1 MSNVNI
7 DYSNIRDITK
17 KLKSQLKD
25 KYKSL
30 EKITSEAAVN
40 SISDGGG
47 GAGGDPLGEMGDLLD
62 IFFNQGTYNG
72 TLKVNGGLVVDYV
85 ESAEGPASGQTDINT
100 VRSMINTAIT
110 ANNRRQAFGGGL
122 AGASSIGALNGTII
136 KGANISGSSIT
147 GGIMRGTRVEDLQG
161 LNELFRRD
169 YLDLYSINTARSD
182 FDFFV
187 RSGYNNIKF
196 SYDTKENDYLKL
208 SFGEQLD
215 VYGDV
220 WTQAFSNNYFHSQF
234 FNVLFRPK
242 NNYITDKS
250 VFKIQNMDFKVGDSL
265 QQVKTTFTGE
275 IDVNNLSNSTPFRV
289 NGKSVTSSEGFGF
302 VAGQIDINDGIQT
315 ITVKTPLTNA
325 EKIPLFANKGD
336 SLTIS
341 TALNNTM
348 ITEFYSNN
356 NNHIASAEVNEIETL
371 SDYEFTTTL
380 IVSNPNNITLN
391 DTVRFN
397 KLTLDN
403 DIFKSINNLSDIN
416 SITHSELGTF
426 TTDTSTNTITYSNT
440 SAIKFPI
447 TILSTIKIEQ
457 DINNS
462 GSFSP
467 IDGITFTG
475 TSQDFT
481 VITTINVTNA
491 GKGYRNPVTP
501 LEIKI
506 NNLDITSLLDI
517 TNEPG
522 SIESI
527 GVGQSGQ
534 NYDTQVNAVIS
545 GGDPTIATELVAD
558 VDLITRGIESVT
570 PVAPGGQGYDSN
582 NLPIIAVTD
591 ATVTSGLT
599 LTTLF
604 KENISLENTDNHYDS
619 QISSIITTIGNSF
632 RDQDSS
638 RYTKTNYD
646 SIGTNHIM
654 GFEGIVNLVLLSD
667 IECTIRRRSTGFLE
681 SITFGE
687 DLVTINSN
695 INLNIDTI
703 LNNRIITQE
712 NSSSEQQGK
721 GTIRFTVIDYGDSV
735 QENEIDIDITIKFF
749 INRTDA
755 QYKTFVESGQSTN
768 NLNFYSDGDNLIQ
781 SNNYPFSINVS
792 NISNKETITY
802 NSVNLSYKVH
812 NNSRSDG
819 IFSFDGVTQF
829 NSFQNVVLGGET
841 KLGIGYT
848 RDQSKQLGTE
858 SFHVAQN
865 GIKVHGD
872 STYTDDLNI
881 GGDTTISGNLTV
893 NGNTTTVDT
902 TNLTVKDNL
911 IVLSKDNTNNAA
923 STTSGLIIETIN
935 NDNNRAIVWD
945 KTKFKFVETSSTGDD
960 ATFTTGNG
968 SDIEIKDVYLNAINS
983 SSTNTNANITITPKG
998 TGSVVLSKVE
1008 INGGAIDGT
1017 AIGSTTTSSGAFTS
1031 VTTSGTLT
1039 TGGLITA
1046 DAGLTVTNGQ
1056 TLESNLVDIN
1066 GGAIDG
1072 TAIGSNVTSTGAFT
1086 SVTTSST
1093 LTASGLITANA
1104 GLTITNG
1111 QTLESNSVDI
1121 NGGAID
1127 GTAIGSNA
1135 TSTGAFTTLSTSGT
1149 LEVEGTI
1156 TARNGMTILN
1166 GDLDVRNRIIN
1177 DYLIS
1182 TDTNQV
1188 ISGIK
1193 TFNEEIVG
1201 DLLGDVTGDITG
1213 NLSGNVTGNLTG
1225 NVTGNLTG
1233 DVTGNLSGSSGS
1245 CTGNSATATKIDS
1258 IENNDIMLKDAN
1270 ETITGIKTFNE
1281 EIVGDLIGDVAGNV
1295 TGNITGDVT
1304 GNLTGDVTGD
1314 VTGNLTGN
1322 IDLNSGIIKHTDS
1335 TLIST
1340 APENVVYTSGTNQAN
1355 KHKLTFDNVA
1365 IPDTQKLTIT
1375 VTNIAGVTVDSVIYA
1390 SSEQAVIITPHS
1402 VVNEGFQLKIENISD
1417 NTLNALSINF
1427 VIF

>member
-30 EKITSEAAVN
+30 EKITSDAAVN

-47 GAGGDPLGEMGDLLD
+47 GGGGDPLGEMGDLLD

-122 AGASSIGALNGTII
+122 AGASSIGALSGTII

-242 NNYITDKS
+242 NNYVTDKS

-302 VAGQIDINDGIQT
+302 VAGLIDINDGIQT
-315 ITVKTPLTNA
+315 ITVKASLTTNA
-325 EKIPLFANKGD
+325 QKIPLFANTGD
-336 SLTIS
+336 LLNIS
-341 TALNNTM
+341 TALNNSM
-348 ITEFYSNN
+348 ITQFYSDN
-356 NNHIASAEVNEIETL
+356 NNHIASAVVASTETL
-371 SDYEFTTTL
+371 SGYEFTTTL
-380 IVSNPNNITLN
+380 TVSNPNNITLN

-397 KLTLDN
+397 KSTLDN
-403 DIFKSINNLSDIN
+403 ETFKGINNLADIN

-426 TTDTSTNTITYSNT
+426 TVNTSNNTITYNNT

-447 TILSTIKIEQ
+447 DLLNNLQLEQ
-457 DINNS
+457 DINND
-462 GSFSP
+462 GTFSN
-467 IDGITFTG
+467 IAALTFTG
-475 TSQDFT
+475 TSQDFK
-481 VITTINVTNA
+481 VIKTINVTNS
-491 GKGYRNPVTP
+491 GKGYTNPVTT

-506 NNLDITSLLDI
+506 NNLNITSLLDI
-517 TNEPG
+517 SNEPG

-527 GVGQSGQ
+527 GVEEAGQ

-545 GGDPTIATELVAD
+545 GGDPTIATEIVAE
-558 VDLITRGIESVT
+558 VDLITRGISSVT

-654 GFEGIVNLVLLSD
+654 GFEGIVNLILLSD
-667 IECTIRRRSTGFLE
+667 ITCTIRRRSTGFLDT
-681 SITFGE
+681 IKFG
-687 DLVTINSN
+687 DDAITINSD

-703 LNNRIITQE
+703 LNNRIITQND
-712 NSSSEQQGK
+712 NSSTQQGK

-735 QENEIDIDITIKFF
+735 QANEVDIDITIKFF

-755 QYKTFVESGQSTN
+755 QYKTFVESGQSSN
-768 NLNFYSDGDNLIQ
+768 NLNFYSDGDNLIT

-792 NISNKETITY
+792 NISDKNAITY
-802 NSVNLSYKVH
+802 NSIDLSYKVH

-848 RDQSKQLGTE
+848 KEGAKTLGSE

-865 GIKVHGD
+865 GIRVHGD
-872 STYTDDLNI
+872 STYKNDLTVE
-881 GGDTTISGNLTV
+881 GDTTISGNLTV

-911 IVLSKDNTNNAA
+911 IVLSRDNTNNAA

-935 NDNNRAIVWD
+935 TDNNRAIIWD
-945 KTKFKFVETSSTGDD
+945 KTKFKFVETNSTGDD
-960 ATFTTGNG
+960 ATFTAGNG
-968 SDIEIKDVYLNAINS
+968 SDIEVKDVYLNAINS
-983 SSTNTNANITITPKG
+983 SSNNTNADITITPNG
-998 TGSVVLSKVE
+998 TGSVIITSKLHVNDLIKVDATDGYNYLQSHIQIGDNKDDAHFRFGSPTTDTGTNSPVALLRHTPTSDKKNAQLI
-1008 INGGAIDGT
+1008 INYSSQFPLGTQIDSNLDVTGDT
-1017 AIGSTTTSSGAFTS
+1017 LVSTLNSSGATS
-1031 VTTSGTLT
+1031 LATGGGAVNISKSGVMTTVKGTLNV
-1039 TGGLITA
+1039 
-1046 DAGLTVTNGQ
+1046 DEKLT
-1056 TLESNLVDIN
+1056 SNLVDITGGTIN
-1066 GGAIDG
+1066 GTNITVGSSKTLDVSSG
-1072 TAIGSNVTSTGAFT
+1072 TLTLNTSQIALDKIAVGTFNTGTYSFNGSTISDLGT
-1086 SVTTSST
+1086 VTT
-1093 LTASGLITANA
+1093 A
-1104 GLTITNG
+1104 
-1111 QTLESNSVDI
+1111 DI
-1121 NGGAID
+1121 NGGTID
-1127 GTAIGSNA
+1127 GTDITVGNSK
-1135 TSTGAFTTLSTSGT
+1135 TLDVSSGT
-1149 LEVEGTI
+1149 LT
-1156 TARNGMTILN
+1156 
-1166 GDLDVRNRIIN
+1166 
-1177 DYLIS
+1177 
-1182 TDTNQV
+1182 
-1188 ISGIK
+1188 
-1193 TFNEEIVG
+1193 
-1201 DLLGDVTGDITG
+1201 
-1213 NLSGNVTGNLTG
+1213 
-1225 NVTGNLTG
+1225 
-1233 DVTGNLSGSSGS
+1233 
-1245 CTGNSATATKIDS
+1245 
-1258 IENNDIMLKDAN
+1258 
-1270 ETITGIKTFNE
+1270 
-1281 EIVGDLIGDVAGNV
+1281 
-1295 TGNITGDVT
+1295 
-1304 GNLTGDVTGD
+1304 
-1314 VTGNLTGN
+1314 
-1322 IDLNSGIIKHTDS
+1322 
-1335 TLIST
+1335 
-1340 APENVVYTSGTNQAN
+1340 
-1355 KHKLTFDNVA
+1355 
-1365 IPDTQKLTIT
+1365 
-1375 VTNIAGVTVDSVIYA
+1375 
-1390 SSEQAVIITPHS
+1390 
-1402 VVNEGFQLKIENISD
+1402 
-1417 NTLNALSINF
+1417 
-1427 VIF
+1427 